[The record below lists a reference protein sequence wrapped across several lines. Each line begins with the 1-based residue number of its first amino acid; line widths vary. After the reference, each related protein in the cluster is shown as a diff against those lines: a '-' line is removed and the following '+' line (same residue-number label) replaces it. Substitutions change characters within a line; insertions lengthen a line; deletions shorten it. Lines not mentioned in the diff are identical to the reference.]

1 MASDHLVEGDPQRVE
16 VRARIE
22 RFGFI
27 ILLALLFTG
36 VLGMLLS
43 PLITA
48 SLSGIATVFGIP
60 EAGLYQ
66 LLHFLHLV
74 GST

>member
-1 MASDHLVEGDPQRVE
+1 V
-16 VRARIE
+16 
-22 RFGFI
+22 

-60 EAGLYQ
+60 EAGFYQ

-74 GST
+74 GSN